1 MGDAMRVLVVEDEKK
16 LAGFIKRALKE
27 DGHAVELCH
36 DGDEAG
42 QLAAAEAFDAIV
54 LDLQLPGRD
63 GLMILRELR
72 KKGADTPV
80 LILTARDTVKDRVRG
95 LDEGADDYLTKPF
108 ALDELRARLRVLF
121 RRGKAGTSILKF
133 ADLTLNLIDRLV
145 LRGTREIE
153 LTAKEFSLL
162 EFFLRNPRKAL
173 RGGGAAA
180 GANPLGSGEVRAS
193 GPPPRGPGM
202 ARLLRRVGRSV
213 PDERRSASS
222 PGPRRRESGRAL
234 VADPPARGVA
244 AAEGDALPRGRRRR
258 PL

>member
-1 MGDAMRVLVVEDEKK
+1 MGGAMRVLVVEDEKK
-16 LAGFIKRALKE
+16 LAGFIKQALKE

-42 QLAAAEAFDAIV
+42 QLAAAEDFDAIV

-72 KKGADTPV
+72 KKGSDTPV

-121 RRGKAGTSILKF
+121 RRGKTGTSILKF
-133 ADLTLNLIDRLV
+133 ADLTINLIDRLV
-145 LRGTREIE
+145 LRGNREIE

-162 EFFLRNPRKAL
+162 EYFLRNPRKAL
-173 RGGGAAA
+173 TRSSIAEHVWDFNFEWQSNVLEVFVNALRKKTEAA
-180 GANPLGSGEVRAS
+180 GE
-193 GPPPRGPGM
+193 PR
-202 ARLLRRVGRSV
+202 LIHTV
-213 PDERRSASS
+213 
-222 PGPRRRESGRAL
+222 
-234 VADPPARGVA
+234 RGVGYILK
-244 AAEGDALPRGRRRR
+244 EDDGEDG
-258 PL
+258 

>member
-1 MGDAMRVLVVEDEKK
+1 MGGAMRVLVVEDEKK
-16 LAGFIKRALKE
+16 LAGFIKQALKE

-42 QLAAAEAFDAIV
+42 QLAAAEDFDAIV

-72 KKGADTPV
+72 KKGSDTPV

-121 RRGKAGTSILKF
+121 RRGKTGTSILKF
-133 ADLTLNLIDRLV
+133 ADLTINLIDRLV
-145 LRGTREIE
+145 LRGNREIE

-162 EFFLRNPRKAL
+162 EYFLRNPRKAL
-173 RGGGAAA
+173 TRSSIAEHVWDFNFEWQSNVLEVFVNALRKKTEAGG
-180 GANPLGSGEVRAS
+180 E
-193 GPPPRGPGM
+193 PR
-202 ARLLRRVGRSV
+202 LIHTV
-213 PDERRSASS
+213 
-222 PGPRRRESGRAL
+222 
-234 VADPPARGVA
+234 RGVGYVLK
-244 AAEGDALPRGRRRR
+244 EDDGEDG
-258 PL
+258 

>member
-1 MGDAMRVLVVEDEKK
+1 MGGAMRVLVVEDEKK
-16 LAGFIKRALKE
+16 LAGFIKQALKE

-42 QLAAAEAFDAIV
+42 QLAAAEDFDAIV

-72 KKGADTPV
+72 KKGSDTPV

-121 RRGKAGTSILKF
+121 RRGKTGTSILKF
-133 ADLTLNLIDRLV
+133 ADLTINLIDRLV
-145 LRGTREIE
+145 LRGNREIE

-162 EFFLRNPRKAL
+162 EYFLRNPRKAL
-173 RGGGAAA
+173 TRSSIAEHVWDFNFEWQSNVLEVFVNAMRKKTEAA
-180 GANPLGSGEVRAS
+180 GE
-193 GPPPRGPGM
+193 PR
-202 ARLLRRVGRSV
+202 LIHTV
-213 PDERRSASS
+213 
-222 PGPRRRESGRAL
+222 
-234 VADPPARGVA
+234 RGVGYILK
-244 AAEGDALPRGRRRR
+244 EDDGEDG
-258 PL
+258 